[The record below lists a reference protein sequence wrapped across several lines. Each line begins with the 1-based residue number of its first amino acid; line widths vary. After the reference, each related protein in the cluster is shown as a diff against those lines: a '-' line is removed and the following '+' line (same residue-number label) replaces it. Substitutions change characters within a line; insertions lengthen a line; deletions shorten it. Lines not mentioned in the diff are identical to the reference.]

1 MCSRSGLSRTAVFF
15 LFALGLAA
23 TASAQ
28 ARVAGTVLDEAG
40 KPIKAATVTAES
52 DNMGESFT
60 ASTDEK
66 GRFTMIGLRP
76 GRWRIIATAPGYL
89 AEAGVAQL
97 RAGTNANP
105 PMTIGLRRSGVGM
118 GPLGNVSA
126 KDLQADLAT
135 ADALFNQK
143 RWDEA
148 VTAYRTLLV
157 RTPTLSAINLQI
169 AAAYR
174 GKGDYDAAVVAYRDL
189 LRVDPNSEKAIV
201 GIGTA
206 HAEKGDLTT
215 ADSVLTAAAAN
226 PTAGRQIFY
235 SLGDVKFAKGETAE
249 AMRWYQRAT
258 AADPSWGRPLY
269 KLGLSAIKL
278 GDKNAAA
285 DFLTKAITVDPLS
298 PEAGLAKTAIDQLTK

>member
-1 MCSRSGLSRTAVFF
+1 MRSSSGLSRIAFSC
-15 LFALGLAA
+15 LFAVGLTA
-23 TASAQ
+23 TLSAQ

-76 GRWRIIATAPGYL
+76 GRWRIIATAPGYM
-89 AEAGVAQL
+89 AEAGFAQL

-126 KDLQADLAT
+126 KDLQTELAA

-148 VTAYRTLLV
+148 VVAYRALLA

-174 GKGDYDAAVVAYRDL
+174 SKGDYDAAVAAYRDL
-189 LRVDPNSEKAIV
+189 LKIDPNNEKAIV

-206 HAEKGDLTT
+206 HLEKGDLPT
-215 ADSVLTAAAAN
+215 AESVLAAAAGS

-235 SLGDVKFAKGETAE
+235 SLGDVKFAEGETAE
-249 AMRWYQRAT
+249 AMKWYQRAT
-258 AADPSWGRPLY
+258 AADPSWGKPLY

-285 DFLTKAITVDPLS
+285 DFMTKAITVDPLS
-298 PEAGLAKTAIDQLTK
+298 AEAGLAKAAIDQLTK

>member
-1 MCSRSGLSRTAVFF
+1 ML
-15 LFALGLAA
+15 ALAT

-28 ARVAGTVLDEAG
+28 ARLGGTVLDETG

-52 DNMGESFT
+52 ENMGESFT
-60 ASTDEK
+60 ASTDDK

-76 GRWRIIATAPGYL
+76 GRWRIIASAPGYM
-89 AEAGVAQL
+89 AEAGIAQL

-126 KDLQADLAT
+126 KDLQADLAA

-148 VTAYRTLLV
+148 VAAYRALLT
-157 RTPTLSAINLQI
+157 RTPTLTAINLQI

-174 GKGDYDAAVVAYRDL
+174 SKGDYETAIAVYRDL
-189 LRVDPNSEKAIV
+189 LRVEPNNEKAIV

-206 HAEKGDLTT
+206 HVEKGDLPA
-215 ADSVLTAAAAN
+215 ADTVLTAAAESA
-226 PTAGRQIFY
+226 TAGRQIFY
-235 SLGDVKFAKGETAE
+235 SLGDVKFARGETAE
-249 AMRWYQRAT
+249 AMKWYQRAT
-258 AADPSWGRPLY
+258 AADPSWGKPLY

-278 GDKNAAA
+278 GDKNAAS
-285 DFLTKAITVDPLS
+285 DFMTKTITVDPLS